1 MIRFI
6 KEWFVDED
14 NKSGCRLA
22 IVDAKNNPNV
32 LSFYEKNNFK
42 FLFKTEADEYSYM
55 HMRENAKDNT
65 QFEALGTRLMYC
77 DLLAD

>member
-42 FLFKTEADEYSYM
+42 FLFKTEADEFSYM

-65 QFEALGTRLMYC
+65 PFEALGTRLMYC